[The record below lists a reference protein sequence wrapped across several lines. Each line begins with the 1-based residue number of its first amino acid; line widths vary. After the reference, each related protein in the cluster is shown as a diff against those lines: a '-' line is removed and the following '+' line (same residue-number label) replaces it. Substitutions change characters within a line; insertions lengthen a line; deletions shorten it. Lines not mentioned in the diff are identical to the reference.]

1 MTRNA
6 WLFAGVAIVLNSQA
20 VLPRAAA
27 APPWEKISIFQRID
41 ADPDKEYVLTE
52 SRGPWII
59 MVASFAGE
67 QAAEQA
73 KELVL
78 ELRSRYKLHAYTH
91 EIDFDFNKNDR
102 KDADQEPSYHRRR
115 MRYQVE
121 KMKEI
126 AVIVGDFPSVDDPQA
141 QRVLKKIRASEPDC
155 LNSAKRAK
163 QGKGEYRTLANLRRI
178 QQEINRQL
186 EMENYAKGSLGHAF
200 ITTNPL
206 LPDSYFAPKGID
218 DVVLEMNEPV
228 KYSLLKCPGK
238 YSCKVAT
245 FTGSVLIDQRQIEQ
259 VEQQGKKLPSR
270 LEQAA
275 LAANKLTL
283 ALRAKGYEAY
293 EFHDRYAS
301 MVTVGSFNAVGVPQ
315 PNGQIEID
323 PRLHAIMETFSAD
336 KQIVPGS
343 ATPKV
348 GKVKDCIGIPFDVQA
363 MPIEVPQRAI
373 SKAYDR
379 PLFSSR

>member
-1 MTRNA
+1 
-6 WLFAGVAIVLNSQA
+6 V
-20 VLPRAAA
+20 
-27 APPWEKISIFQRID
+27 
-41 ADPDKEYVLTE
+41 
-52 SRGPWII
+52 II
-59 MVASFAGE
+59 
-67 QAAEQA
+67 
-73 KELVL
+73 
-78 ELRSRYKLHAYTH
+78 
-91 EIDFDFNKNDR
+91 
-102 KDADQEPSYHRRR
+102 
-115 MRYQVE
+115 
-121 KMKEI
+121 
-126 AVIVGDFPSVDDPQA
+126 GDFPSVDDPQA

-245 FTGSVLIDQRQIEQ
+245 FTGSVLIDQRLIEQ